1 MPTVIVKVNDRP
13 YNIVC
18 DEGEE
23 PHLTELAGLI
33 ADEVDKLKKSFGQVG
48 DSRLLL
54 MAGLVVADK
63 LDETVKRIEAL
74 EGRNREP
81 QRCPHRCCRTHP
93 GAGNHRGAATDQH
106 GGTVG
111 TPDRRTD
118 RRLGIR
124 SD

>member
-54 MAGLVVADK
+54 MASLVVADK

-74 EGRNREP
+74 EGEIEGLKDA
-81 QRCPHRCCRTHP
+81 RT
-93 GAGNHRGAATDQH
+93 AAVERTRVLET
-106 GGTVG
+106 TVAQQLIS
-111 TPDRRTD
+111 TAE
-118 RRLGIR
+118 RLEHLTGELANG
-124 SD
+124 SE